1 MDPLAKSLNTS
12 MAGTI
17 DLEAAFFNRLEE
29 VHHELF
35 RLRKQVVTLNEEV
48 VSLTRELHYVRKS
61 TESCVEGINQRKS
74 ELKFKSRTL
83 SQLWDFLRRFLA
95 DLAACIQ
102 NALRE
107 IE

>member
-1 MDPLAKSLNTS
+1 
-12 MAGTI
+12 MAGMP
-17 DLEAAFFNRLEE
+17 DLEAAFFDRLEE
-29 VHHELF
+29 VNQELY

-61 TESCVEGINQRKS
+61 TESCLEGINQCKS
-74 ELKFKSRTL
+74 ELKFKSRSM

-95 DLAACIQ
+95 ELAACIQ

-107 IE
+107 IQ